1 MSHYM
6 TALAMRQTGLKPAT
20 KIVLYWLADHHNERS
35 GECFPRIARLAEL
48 CEMSRRSVETHLAE
62 LEAAGLIERALRFRE
77 GGGKT
82 SNTYILN
89 LTNSDA
95 QNLRIPPAKSA
106 HRDAQNLRM
115 NNLGN
120 TNLGKEPPPNP
131 QRGRG
136 RDKII
141 SFKEAFA
148 EAKATLRQQRKE
160 KEDARLS
167 NKN

>member
-1 MSHYM
+1 M

-20 KIVLYWLADHHNERS
+20 KIVLYWLADHHN
-35 GECFPRIARLAEL
+35 GETDDCFPSLNTLARE
-48 CEMSRRSVETHLAE
+48 CEMDRSSVVRHLGA
-62 LEAAGLIERALRFRE
+62 LEAAGLIERKQRNRSNGSQTSTAYVLTLAPVVKCNSPC
-77 GGGKT
+77 GKT
-82 SNTYILN
+82 QL
-89 LTNSDA
+89 A
-95 QNLRIPPAKSA
+95 PVAK
-106 HRDAQNLRM
+106 RDPH
-115 NNLGN
+115 NLGN

-131 QRGRG
+131 HRGRG